1 MKQAIGRIVGEGNVT
16 DKDEELETFS
26 KDYSVVSPKKPKMV
40 VKVQD
45 PDEVLNVVLKL
56 NEEGAPLY
64 PSSSKVHFYGGTIP
78 RKEDAVVMDLSGMNR
93 IHEIDEINH
102 WVHIEPGVTWGQLQQ
117 ELEKKGYRSI
127 IPLLPHPD
135 RSVLMDLL
143 EREQPTL
150 CKFEYSEMLASM
162 WVVWGIGEKFT
173 TGSASI
179 NTFRQEGCLAD
190 GVNPQGPG
198 SIDFWRLLQGSQ
210 GTFGIV
216 TKGICKIEL
225 IPSVSK
231 TFFFSAENLGELIA
245 PLYEMGHRYVG
256 FERFLVNHVSLAAIL
271 GDPSLKASL
280 PHWVIINVVSGLP
293 IGRPDEMV
301 DYQADYIQNQLEKKF
316 PCVTLEE
323 RLEGAPSGTEEKL
336 PEMLRKPWPQDKV
349 YWKHS
354 MKGNCQEVIFMTSL
368 NRAPEF
374 VEAFENMGIE
384 VGYPFEDIG
393 IYVQPVEDMR
403 ACQMTFM
410 LPYDLKDEQELKRI
424 RELYNRA
431 IVEVVNKG
439 GFFNR
444 IYDGIG
450 DIVYNLPRAQGYV
463 RHIQRVKRLFDPNW
477 ILSPGKLC
485 F

>member
-1 MKQAIGRIVGEGNVT
+1 MKEAKERIVGEGNFI
-16 DKDEELETFS
+16 DKNEELEMFS
-26 KDYSVVSPKKPKMV
+26 RDYSVVASKEPKMV
-40 VKVQD
+40 VKVRN
-45 PDEVLNVVLKL
+45 PDEVLDVVLQL
-56 NEEGAPLY
+56 NEDGTPLY
-64 PSSSKVHFYGGTIP
+64 PSSSRVHFYGGTIP
-78 RKEDAVVMDLSGMNR
+78 RREDAVVMDLSGMNKV
-93 IHEIDEINH
+93 HEIDETNH
-102 WVHIEPGVTWGQLQQ
+102 WVHVDPGVTWGQLQQ
-117 ELEKKGYRSI
+117 ALEEKGYRSV
-127 IPLLPHPD
+127 IPLLPHSG
-135 RSVLMDLL
+135 RSVIMDWL

-231 TFFFSAENLGELIA
+231 TFFFSAENLFELIA
-245 PLYEMGHRYVG
+245 PLYEVGRRYVG
-256 FERFLVNHVSLAAIL
+256 FERFLVNNVSLAAIL
-271 GDPSLKASL
+271 GDSNLKASL
-280 PHWVIINVVSGLP
+280 PNWVFINVLSGLP

-301 DYQADYIQNQLEKKF
+301 GYQVDYIENQLRKKF
-316 PCVTLEE
+316 PRVTIAETLEGVSA
-323 RLEGAPSGTEEKL
+323 GAVEKL
-336 PEMLRKPWPQDKV
+336 PEMLRKPWPEDKV
-349 YWKHS
+349 YWKHQK
-354 MKGNCQEVIFMTSL
+354 KGNCQEVIFMTSL
-368 NRAPEF
+368 NRANEF
-374 VEAFENMGIE
+374 VEAIE
-384 VGYPFEDIG
+384 DIATELDYPFEDIG
-393 IYVQPVEDMR
+393 IYIQPVEDMR

-410 LPYDLKDEQELKRI
+410 LSYNKREEEEVKKLKEI
-424 RELYNRA
+424 YGRA
-431 IVEVVNKG
+431 IVEVINKG

-444 IYDGIG
+444 VYDGIG

-463 RHIQRVKRLFDPNW
+463 KHIRRVKRLFDPNW